1 MSLMQ
6 ERETRLGTS
15 SIRRVAALMILLFI
29 TLPVLILVYVHTKV
43 GVNPLSAGEKL
54 PSVRLTPV
62 SGTWDGV
69 DSIRE
74 SKAVALIFNAE
85 CPHCIMMLYRL
96 NWLNRRYADK
106 IRFVGISLS
115 PADTTRNLVLDCK
128 LTFPVYIAQDDEIRK
143 KFRISLVPA
152 MIFLDSNL
160 VIRHQIAGEVSEKV
174 VEQALRALIREK
186 R

>member
-1 MSLMQ
+1 MVEGESKF
-6 ERETRLGTS
+6 RRT
-15 SIRRVAALMILLFI
+15 SIRRVAALMVLFLVI
-29 TLPVLILVYVHTKV
+29 FPVMVLVYVHAKI
-43 GVNPLSAGEKL
+43 GINPLSIGEKL

-62 SGTWDGV
+62 SGTRDGV
-69 DSIRE
+69 DSIRG
-74 SKAVALIFNAE
+74 SKALALIFNAE

-115 PADTTRNLVLDCK
+115 PADTTRKLVLDCK

-152 MIFLDSNL
+152 MIFLDRNL
-160 VIRHQIAGEVSEKV
+160 VIRDQITGEVSEKV
-174 VEQALRALIREK
+174 VEEALRALITEK